1 MLIYF
6 YIDML
11 SVRIGKDLKEKMF
24 KYKHVNWSEVIRRN
38 IKRELKNLERRDLAR
53 ALLLNE
59 RYLIKPDEGF
69 SSVKEIRKWRE
80 LKWSGG

>member
-1 MLIYF
+1 
-6 YIDML
+6 ML
-11 SVRIGKDLKEKMF
+11 SVRIGEDLKEKMS
-24 KYKHVNWSEVIRRN
+24 KYKHVNWSEVIRRS

-59 RYLIKPDEGF
+59 RYLVKPDEDF

-80 LKWSGG
+80 LGWSGG